1 MALGK
6 LVVLSRLP
14 GRNIFTVDQ
23 VTTATQSHLDSG
35 TYMTQLNNFFYSNMR
50 LHLWLHH
57 YFFKK
62 CNTWLK
68 KWKDT
73 IKFESLGYP
82 SLLIASPSLLPSP
95 RRGHL
100 YPESCLNGLFSFSA
114 LMCLLNKIHSVLPVF
129 DLFMKEFMLAFFLS
143 CCDFPFLTQYYCSEM
158 HPSWPV

>member
-1 MALGK
+1 MEHSHAH
-6 LVVLSRLP
+6 SLP
-14 GRNIFTVDQ
+14 IVYGY
-23 VTTATQSHLDSG
+23 SG
-35 TYMTQLNNFFYSNMR
+35 TCDRDRLYSPKSKTAALWPWKIGR
-50 LHLWLHH
+50 LYL
-57 YFFKK
+57 
-62 CNTWLK
+62 WLK